1 RVGDRLGLAL
11 LDGELR
17 DRGIEVVH
25 VSAQSGEGVDGL
37 TELVRRRLDDRSG
50 LVDVT
55 APPGDGRTVAV
66 VRGAGAVLEEEV
78 SEDGTVRMRVRMSP
92 GALGLMRRK
101 AGPNAAFAAAD
112 EAAGAWL
119 GLAQGSGT
127 D

>member
-1 RVGDRLGLAL
+1 
-11 LDGELR
+11 
-17 DRGIEVVH
+17 
-25 VSAQSGEGVDGL
+25 
-37 TELVRRRLDDRSG
+37 
-50 LVDVT
+50 VDVA

-101 AGPNAAFAAAD
+101 AGPNARFAAAD

-119 GLAQGSGT
+119 GLAQESGT